1 MRGNVSRL
9 GNLFGELFAKLVV
22 AYGNETHRIFP
33 DQIRIVADP
42 ADDIALADGI
52 IEKPDLLKNSELIRY
67 FIYGMTVASR
77 SEDQQIHL
85 PCLGNCAL
93 GRPVHSV
100 EQRRIGF

>member
-1 MRGNVSRL
+1 MLILPMTLPSLTVSSR
-9 GNLFGELFAKLVV
+9 E
-22 AYGNETHRIFP
+22 
-33 DQIRIVADP
+33 
-42 ADDIALADGI
+42 
-52 IEKPDLLKNSELIRY
+52 PDLLKDSQLIRY
-67 FIYGMTVASR
+67 FVYGMTVASR